1 MFNKTA
7 DPTSAPTPP
16 APRANTPP
24 AGNAARS
31 VLAADLRITGE
42 ITSSGAIDLMGQIDG
57 TLAARSIVVGTEGRL
72 TGTVTADTVEVK
84 GRLDG
89 KVTSDAFT
97 MRASAQVT
105 ADVVYQTLIIESG
118 ATIEGSFSYSG
129 PKS

>member
-7 DPTSAPTPP
+7 DPTSAPTPST
-16 APRANTPP
+16 PRPGTPP

-31 VLAADLRITGE
+31 VLAADLKITGE

-57 TLAARSIVVGTEGRL
+57 TLSARSLVSGTEGRM
-72 TGTVTADTVEVK
+72 TGNVSADTVEVK

-89 KVTSDAFT
+89 KVTCDGFT

-105 ADVVYQTLIIESG
+105 ADVVYQTVIIESG
-118 ATIEGSFSYSG
+118 ATIEGSFSRAR
-129 PKS
+129 PKG

>member
-16 APRANTPP
+16 APRPGTPP

-42 ITSSGAIDLMGQIDG
+42 ITSSGAIDLLGQIDG
-57 TLAARSIVVGTEGRL
+57 TLAARSLVVGTEGRF

-105 ADVVYQTLIIESG
+105 ADVVYQTVIIESG
-118 ATIEGSFSYSG
+118 ATIEGSFARGQS
-129 PKS
+129 KA